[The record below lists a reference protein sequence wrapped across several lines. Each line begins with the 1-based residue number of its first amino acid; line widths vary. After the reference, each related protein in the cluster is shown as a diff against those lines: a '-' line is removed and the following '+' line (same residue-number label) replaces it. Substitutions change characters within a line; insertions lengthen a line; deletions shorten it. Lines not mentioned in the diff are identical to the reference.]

1 MFNVTFAEADRG
13 PMSRFISDDVNF
25 KNSTDSAKFTFGSLG
40 GSDTLGALRAANGT
54 NVWTYGLDLTFQG
67 ISTYLAANE
76 VITREEMA
84 FFCSAPTTDLVR
96 AWGGYAGG
104 GMFMEELGP
113 DGKPA
118 AQKIAVNNTVG
129 FPLRRYGIGLR
140 WNRVYFENHS
150 PADMVAQLTA
160 VQTADTRNLRLE
172 IMRSLLGDTNT
183 PAPRGTSNYVFH
195 DRLGKMQY
203 LGVKKLLNADG
214 TAIPVGPNG
223 EIFDGSTHTHY
234 MVSSAYWPTSDG
246 VAAAGASVATA
257 TTKGNDMNAL
267 TRNVREHYAGSEDLF
282 ILANVAN
289 ENDFYAM
296 DGFQK
301 LVPGNTVPSV
311 NIDRAAGILNVNSIG
326 MRYIG
331 NYNGAPV
338 WIKPY
343 LPKDYIF
350 AFYPSGVE
358 PPLVMRIPEAPQNF
372 GTPGSGFNM
381 PGSLRLVQTADHPLY
396 AEAMEREFGMGA
408 WNRWNGAV
416 LFVGN
421 NSTSNSATVYT
432 APAIPKF

>member
-1 MFNVTFAEADRG
+1 MFNVTFAEAEAG
-13 PMSRFISDDVNF
+13 PLTRFISDDVNF
-25 KNSTDSAKFTFGSLG
+25 KNSSDSAKFAFGSLG
-40 GSDTLGALRAANGT
+40 GSDTLGTLRAANGT
-54 NVWTYGLDLTFQG
+54 NVWTYGMDLTFQG

-76 VITREEMA
+76 VITREEMS

-160 VQTADTRNLRLE
+160 IQTADTRNLRLE
-172 IMRSLLGDTNT
+172 IIRSLMGDTNT
-183 PAPRGTSNYVFH
+183 PAPRGTTNYVFH
-195 DRLGKMQY
+195 DRFGKMQY

-223 EIFDGSTHTHY
+223 EIFDGTTHTHY
-234 MVSSAYWPTSDG
+234 NYSSVAWPTSD
-246 VAAAGASVATA
+246 AAGAGTA
-257 TTKGNDMNAL
+257 DTKGTDMTVL

-282 ILANVAN
+282 ILINVAN
-289 ENDFYAM
+289 ENDFYTM
-296 DGFQK
+296 TGFQK

-311 NIDRAAGILNVNSIG
+311 NVDRAAGILNVNSIG

-331 NYNGAPV
+331 NFNGAPV
-338 WIKPY
+338 WVKPY
-343 LPKDYIF
+343 IPKDYVF
-350 AFYPSGVE
+350 TFYPSGVE
-358 PPLVMRIPEAPQNF
+358 PPIVMRIPEAPQNF

-416 LFVGN
+416 MHIGN
-421 NSTSNSATVYT
+421 ATAVYT
-432 APAIPKF
+432 APAVPRF